1 MGNVLVNGT
10 DTSTMGLKEILAGMD
25 VSAIK
30 LSFPSLAS
38 WPPVHTD
45 CLVGVQHIDGLRGFS
60 KVINTVVTTV
70 LVDMV
75 KNLSRLLS
83 VMEKPSDTMG
93 WIVEPLVTNSLV
105 AVTEGK
111 TNAPIFNSSDFT
123 GVRAVSEVFS
133 KGCRYDTRSHVEC
146 PLSVVSGAEGCS
158 LLSCDYTSS
167 LWVQG

>member
-1 MGNVLVNGT
+1 MGNVLVNST
-10 DTSTMGLKEILAGMD
+10 DTPSMGLKEILARVDELAVYLGFPVV
-25 VSAIK
+25 VSR
-30 LSFPSLAS
+30 L
-38 WPPVHTD
+38 PVHTD
-45 CLVGVQHIDGLRGFS
+45 CLAGVQHIDGLRDFS
-60 KVINTVVTTV
+60 KVINTVVTSV

-105 AVTEGK
+105 TVAEGK

-133 KGCRYDTRSHVEC
+133 DGSRYDSRSHVEC

-158 LLSCDYTSS
+158 LLSCDYTSF